1 MGYRRMIKIEIEKL
15 FGRFNYSITLN
26 SNGLTIIT
34 GPNGYGKSTILK
46 IIQCL
51 AQEFFGFVKLIK
63 IDFRFIRIEFKGE
76 LFEIENKNKEFR
88 LNGLDLKKSAIDE
101 FIMMNLEAN
110 RHYIQLDD
118 SRFLDRRT
126 EQLFGFSD
134 YLNKYEELDVES
146 LMDPVLENRFKRK
159 YGNYYNIL
167 SKLKECIGNVY
178 FVQEQRL
185 IKTNYSAKYR
195 NEKSFVNVI
204 EELPL
209 KMKKLLTDFSTKY
222 SKKAADLDS
231 SYPSR
236 LFKNE
241 KSITE
246 NEYEKERN
254 LFKNK
259 VDKLSKYNLSTVSLI
274 DATFKEEF
282 SKALKIYFDDFNMK
296 YAEYEPLIE
305 KLDLFT
311 EIINSRLSYK
321 KVKISNPKGL
331 EVLDDNNK
339 ELNIS
344 QLSSGEK
351 QEIVLFYDLIFE
363 TPENTLLLID
373 EPEISLHIVWQKMF
387 IDDLLK
393 IVGMKNLNVIVAT
406 HAPQIINGH
415 WENTID
421 LGVMYEQHKGSND

>member
-1 MGYRRMIKIEIEKL
+1 MGYKRMIKIEIEKL

-51 AQEFFGFVKLIK
+51 AQEFSGFAKLIK
-63 IDFRFIRIEFKGE
+63 IDFGFIKIDFDGE
-76 LFEIENKNKEFR
+76 VFEIENRNKEFK
-88 LNGLDLKKSAIDE
+88 LNGLELKKSVIE
-101 FIMMNLEAN
+101 ELTMMSIENN
-110 RHYIQLDD
+110 RHYIQLDKNH
-118 SRFLDRRT
+118 FLDRRT
-126 EQLFGFSD
+126 ERLLDISD
-134 YLNKYEELDVES
+134 YLNKYDEFDVES

-185 IKTNYSAKYR
+185 IKTNYSNKYR
-195 NEKSFVNVI
+195 DEKSFVNVI

-254 LFKNK
+254 LFKIK
-259 VDKLSKYNLSTVSLI
+259 VDRLSKYNLSTVSLI